1 MIKKVLENVAKADGF
16 DDWAISWNDKEKVIS
31 YEVAQT
37 IGEIYSD
44 NQDDVLED
52 CLENMRKWNC
62 FPMDTEGN
70 FEFELPENFP
80 NLSILQ

>member
-1 MIKKVLENVAKADGF
+1 M
-16 DDWAISWNDKEKVIS
+16 
-31 YEVAQT
+31 
-37 IGEIYSD
+37 YSD

-62 FPMDTEGN
+62 FPIDTEGN

-80 NLSILQ
+80 NLLILQ